1 MVTSLTTTST
11 ACFPLASVPDAM
23 TATQLGVEARST
35 QSNRQS
41 RRGTI
46 RVTHIPKSGRN
57 TECTVCF
64 VSELFHS
71 EHSGKMK
78 QRKNLHIRYMCELV
92 DCSVCTVPP
101 SPSSVNLLTELP
113 RRTRAAA
120 ASLTR
125 RAPLGR
131 ARPRSHIHGVTE
143 EEFSSHENCSWRR
156 CPCSTTLEES
166 GVLSPLNHSICVLLH
181 HRGQQLVQHC
191 LVPH

>member
-1 MVTSLTTTST
+1 
-11 ACFPLASVPDAM
+11 M

-78 QRKNLHIRYMCELV
+78 QRKNLHINTCV
-92 DCSVCTVPP
+92 SWSTAVCVPYFRRQA
-101 SPSSVNLLTELP
+101 STSSQSC

-125 RAPLGR
+125 RH
-131 ARPRSHIHGVTE
+131 RSDALDHAHIHGVTE
-143 EEFSSHENCSWRR
+143 DEFSSHEYWSWRR